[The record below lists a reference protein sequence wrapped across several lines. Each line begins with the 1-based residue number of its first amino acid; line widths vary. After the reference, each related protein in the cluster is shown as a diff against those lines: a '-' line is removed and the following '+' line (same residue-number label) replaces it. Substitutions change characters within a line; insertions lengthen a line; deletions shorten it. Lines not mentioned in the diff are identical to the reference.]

1 VLAILSVILSGS
13 LSSRLFQRIRE
24 TLGLAYSV
32 GSFNSSNYDS
42 GILSIYAGSDH
53 QYVEK
58 LLTNLKNN

>member
-1 VLAILSVILSGS
+1 VLAILSVIFSGS

-32 GSFNSSNYDS
+32 GSFNSSNHDS
-42 GILSIYAGSDH
+42 GILSTSNH
-53 QYVEK
+53 QNVEK